1 MVSGPTRAAASAA
14 VAATFALLAARADA
28 QAPVPLTVPSSASD
42 AAPPATPAPL
52 AAPDM
57 LDPATP
63 LAAMPDLG
71 IDWPDPARDTGPA
84 TATATP
90 RAELRRYRVVVEG
103 LEPLGGGARVQFNQ
117 LSALVTGE
125 GKPANA
131 AQIEARAHDD
141 EALLAQILRAEGH
154 YDGTVATSVTTEREE
169 AVAHVVVEP
178 GPAYQFSAVT
188 VGGLDP
194 AGERA
199 AALREAFGVH
209 GGDPVAAERVNAAV
223 TSFRAHLGREG
234 YPFATVAEPQV
245 VVDHATQRATLALA
259 VTLGAQA
266 KFGKIV
272 EVGERPPFDAAHLAV
287 IARFRPG
294 DPYDSARLEDFRRAL
309 IATSLVSV
317 ATITPVPAADP
328 GIVDVRVEIG
338 RAPPRTLAGEL
349 GYGTG
354 EGFRS
359 ELSWQH
365 RNLLPPEG
373 AVTFRGVLG
382 TREQSLSALLRR
394 SNFHAR
400 DRVFTAQ
407 VAAAHS
413 NFNAYDARTVTLS
426 AGLERQTNIIWQKT
440 WTWSL
445 GGEFVASDERDTIEA
460 TGQSRRRKFLVAAT
474 PSTLAYDGSDDLL
487 NPSRG
492 YRLGIRV
499 SPEASLQKRFD
510 GYAKVQVDAS
520 AYLPVGQRFV
530 LAGRVRVAAIQ
541 GAPRDVIAPSRRL
554 YAGGG
559 GSVRGFGYQKIG
571 PTDVDGTPIGG
582 RGLTEAAI
590 EGRVRFGNFGVV
602 PFLDTGNLY
611 AASIP
616 KITHLRYG
624 TGLGVRYYSSFGPI
638 RVDVGTP
645 IARRPG
651 ESRVAVYVSLGQA
664 F

>member
-14 VAATFALLAARADA
+14 VAATLALLAAPAIA
-28 QAPVPLTVPSSASD
+28 QAPAAGPGDPVAASS
-42 AAPPATPAPL
+42 APL
-52 AAPDM
+52 ASPAPSPVDM

-71 IDWPDPARDTGPA
+71 IDWPDPSRDAAA
-84 TATATP
+84 TTAAAAP
-90 RAELRRYRVVVEG
+90 RAELRRYRVSIQG
-103 LEPLGGGARVQFNQ
+103 IEPLGGGVRAQFNQ

-125 GKPANA
+125 GKPANT
-131 AQIEARAHDD
+131 AQLDRRARDD
-141 EALLAQILRAEGH
+141 EALMAQILRAEGR
-154 YDGTVATSVTTEREE
+154 YDGNVATTVVTERGETIVHI
-169 AVAHVVVEP
+169 AVDP
-178 GPAYQFSAVT
+178 GAAYVFSTVT
-188 VGGLDP
+188 LDGLDP
-194 AGERA
+194 AGDRA
-199 AALREAFGVH
+199 AMLREEFSVH
-209 GGDPVAAERVNAAV
+209 AGDPVGAERVNAAV
-223 TSFRAHLGREG
+223 ASFRAQLGREG
-234 YPFATVAEPQV
+234 YPFATAADPAI
-245 VVDHATQRATLALA
+245 VVDHANHRATLALA
-259 VTLGAQA
+259 VTLGARA

-309 IATSLVSV
+309 IATSLVSL
-317 ATITPVPAADP
+317 ATITPVPSSDP
-328 GIVDVRVEIG
+328 GIVDIRVEIG

-354 EGFRS
+354 EGVRA
-359 ELSWQH
+359 EASWQH

-400 DRVFTAQ
+400 DRVLTAQ

-413 NFNAYDARTVTLS
+413 NFNAYNARTLTFS
-426 AGLERQTNIIWQKT
+426 AGLERQSNIIWQKT
-440 WTWSL
+440 WTWSF

-460 TGQSRRRKFLVAAT
+460 TGQPRRRTFLVAAAPGSLT
-474 PSTLAYDGSDDLL
+474 YDGSDDLL
-487 NPSRG
+487 NPTRG
-492 YRLGIRV
+492 FRLGGRI
-499 SPEASLQKRFD
+499 SPEASLQKTFD
-510 GYAKVQVDAS
+510 GYVKLQLDAS
-520 AYLPVGQRFV
+520 GYLPIGTRLV

-559 GSVRGFGYQKIG
+559 GSVRGYGYQKIG

-590 EGRVRFGNFGVV
+590 EARIRLGNFGVV

-624 TGLGVRYYSSFGPI
+624 TGLGARYYSSFGPI

-651 ESRVAVYVSLGQA
+651 ESRLAVYVSLGQA